1 MSREI
6 LLLVDALAREK
17 AVEKE
22 VVFTALELALAS
34 ATKRRFQED
43 IETHVSIDR
52 LTGSHQSFRR
62 WLVVDC
68 LLYTSPSPRDRTRS
82 RMPSSA

>member
-22 VVFTALELALAS
+22 IVFTNGLWRG
-34 ATKRRFQED
+34 T
-43 IETHVSIDR
+43 
-52 LTGSHQSFRR
+52 
-62 WLVVDC
+62 
-68 LLYTSPSPRDRTRS
+68 
-82 RMPSSA
+82 